1 MIKVIVVDDS
11 AFMRKA
17 IREILESDPDIKVI
31 DTARNGADL
40 LEKLEKEEPDVITLD
55 INMPVMDGKE
65 TLEVMKKKGINIP
78 VIVISSL
85 TKEDAPITLEL
96 LDLGAVDYVPKPS
109 GTISL
114 DIKKVSDEIIEK
126 VKNAYK
132 TKGKVKTLFKKL
144 PRKRLFEHKVEKK
157 QVAKYVVAIGISTG
171 GPATLIDIL
180 QEVNEPEDDTA
191 YLVVQH
197 MPPQFTPS
205 LAKRL
210 TEYSP
215 IQFYHASPGQAILG
229 GYGYLA
235 PGGWHLTLTKEYKV
249 RLFKDDK
256 YIYYPSVDVLF
267 NTVADMFSPNA
278 IGVLLTGIG
287 KDGAEGLLKMK
298 QNGCYTIAESEETAI
313 VYGMPR
319 AAKEIGA
326 AIKILPS
333 YKIAREI
340 NQVLKRMRRG

>member
-1 MIKVIVVDDS
+1 MIKVMVVDDS

-17 IREILESDPDIKVI
+17 IREILESDSEIKVV
-31 DTARNGADL
+31 DVARNGEDMFN
-40 LEKLEKEEPDVITLD
+40 KLDNAQPDVITLD
-55 INMPVMDGKE
+55 INMPVMDGKT
-65 TLEVMKKKGINIP
+65 TLEKMQEENIKIP
-78 VIVISSL
+78 VIIISSL

-96 LDLGAVDYVPKPS
+96 LDLGAFDYIPKPS

-114 DIKKVSDEIIEK
+114 DIKKVSDEIIAK

-132 TKGKVKTLFKKL
+132 NKNRFKIL
-144 PRKRLFEHKVEKK
+144 PKFKRRKIAEHKVEEKK
-157 QVAKYVVAIGISTG
+157 LAKNVVAIGISTG
-171 GPATLIDIL
+171 GPATMLDIL
-180 QEVNEPEDDTA
+180 QDVNEPDDDTA

-205 LAKRL
+205 LAKRM

-215 IQFYHASPGQAILG
+215 IEFFHAAPGQSILG

-235 PGGWHLTLTKEYKV
+235 PGGWHMMITKEKKV

-267 NTVADMFSPNA
+267 NSVADVFAPNA

-287 KDGAEGLLKMK
+287 RDGAEGLLKMK
-298 QNGCYTIAESEETAI
+298 QMGCYTIAEDEETAV

-319 AAKEIGA
+319 AAKEINA

-333 YKIAREI
+333 YKIARDI
-340 NQVLKRMRRG
+340 NMKLKRMK

>member
-1 MIKVIVVDDS
+1 MIKVMVVDDS

-17 IREILESDPDIKVI
+17 IKEILENDSEIKVVE
-31 DTARNGADL
+31 TARNGQDMFD
-40 LEKLEKEEPDVITLD
+40 KLDKAQPDVITLD
-55 INMPVMDGKE
+55 INMPVMDGKAAIE
-65 TLEVMKKKGINIP
+65 KMREDNIKIP

-96 LDLGAVDYVPKPS
+96 LDLGAFDFVAKPS

-114 DIKKVSDEIIEK
+114 DINKVAEEIIAK

-132 TKGKVKTLFKKL
+132 NRRRIRISPKFT
-144 PRKRLFEHKVEKK
+144 RKRIVEHRVEDRKL
-157 QVAKYVVAIGISTG
+157 AKYVVAIGISTG
-171 GPATLIDIL
+171 GPATLLDIL
-180 QEVNEPEDDTA
+180 QEINEPDDNTA
-191 YLVVQH
+191 FLVVQH

-215 IQFYHASPGQAILG
+215 MEFFHASPGQSILG

-235 PGGWHLTLTKEYKV
+235 PGGWHMMITKEKKV
-249 RLFKDDK
+249 RLFKDDR

-267 NTVADMFSPNA
+267 DSVADVYAPDA

-287 KDGAEGLLKMK
+287 KDGAAGLLKMK
-298 QNGCYTIAESEETAI
+298 KNGCYTIAEDEETAV

-319 AAKEIGA
+319 AAKEMGA
-326 AIKILPS
+326 AIKVLPS
-333 YKIAREI
+333 YKIARDI
-340 NQVLKRMRRG
+340 NVVLRRMTKG

>member
-1 MIKVIVVDDS
+1 MIKVMVVDDS

-17 IREILESDPDIKVI
+17 IKEILESDPEIQVVE
-31 DTARNGADL
+31 TARNGADMFN
-40 LEKLEKEEPDVITLD
+40 KLERVDVDVITLD
-55 INMPVMDGKE
+55 INMPVMDGKAAIE
-65 TLEVMKKKGINIP
+65 KMREEDINIP

-96 LDLGAVDYVPKPS
+96 LDLGAFDFVAKPS

-114 DIKKVSDEIIEK
+114 DIHKVADEIIAK

-132 TKGKVKTLFKKL
+132 NKKRFKISKKII
-144 PRKRLFEHKVEKK
+144 RRRIVEHKVEERKL
-157 QVAKYVVAIGISTG
+157 AKFVVAIGISTG
-171 GPATLIDIL
+171 GPATLLDIL
-180 QEVNEPEDDTA
+180 QDVNEPNENIA

-205 LAKRL
+205 LAQRM

-215 IQFYHASPGQAILG
+215 MEFFHASPGQSILG

-235 PGGWHLTLTKEYKV
+235 PGGWHMKITHEKKV
-249 RLFKDDK
+249 KLFKDDK

-267 NTVADMFSPNA
+267 ESVAEVYAPNA

-298 QNGCYTIAESEETAI
+298 QRGCYTIAESEETAV

-319 AAKEIGA
+319 AAKEMGA

-340 NQVLKRMRRG
+340 NLILRKVSK

>member
-1 MIKVIVVDDS
+1 MIKVMIVDDS

-17 IREILESDPDIKVI
+17 IRGILEEDPDIEVI
-31 DTARNGADL
+31 DVARNGEDM
-40 LEKLEKEEPDVITLD
+40 LEKLDRISPDVITLD
-55 INMPVMDGKE
+55 INMPVMDGKAAIKE
-65 TLEVMKKKGINIP
+65 MNERKINIP

-85 TKEDAPITLEL
+85 TKEDAPITLEM
-96 LDLGAVDYVPKPS
+96 LDLGAFDFVAKPS

-114 DIKKVSDEIIEK
+114 DIEKVSEEIIAK

-132 TKGKVKTLFKKL
+132 NRNRFKIKKKTI
-144 PRKRLFEHKVEKK
+144 RRRVVEHKVEEKK
-157 QVAKYVVAIGISTG
+157 LAKKVVAIGISTG
-171 GPATLIDIL
+171 GPATLLDIL
-180 QEVNEPEDDTA
+180 QEVNEPDDDTA

-205 LAKRL
+205 LAVRM

-215 IQFYHASPGQAILG
+215 MEFFHAAPGQSILG

-235 PGGWHLTLTKEYKV
+235 PGGWHMMITDERKV

-256 YIYYPSVDVLF
+256 FIYYPSVDVLF
-267 NTVADMFSPNA
+267 NSVADVYAPNA

-298 QNGCYTIAESEETAI
+298 QNGCYTIAESEETTV

-326 AIKILPS
+326 AIKILPA
-333 YKIAREI
+333 YKIARDI
-340 NQVLKRMRRG
+340 NLTIKRMGK

>member
-1 MIKVIVVDDS
+1 MIKVMVVDDS

-17 IREILESDPDIKVI
+17 IKEILESDSDIKVV
-31 DTARNGADL
+31 DVARNGEDMFN
-40 LEKLEKEEPDVITLD
+40 KLDSAQPDVITLD
-55 INMPVMDGKE
+55 INMPVMDGKA
-65 TLEVMKKKGINIP
+65 TLEKMKEENIKIP
-78 VIVISSL
+78 VIIISSL

-96 LDLGAVDYVPKPS
+96 LDLGAFDYIPKPS

-114 DIKKVSDEIIEK
+114 DIKKVSDEIIAK

-132 TKGKVKTLFKKL
+132 NKNRFKILPKL
-144 PRKRLFEHKVEKK
+144 NRRKIAEHKVEEKK
-157 QVAKYVVAIGISTG
+157 LAKNVVAIGISTG
-171 GPATLIDIL
+171 GPATMLDIL
-180 QEVNEPEDDTA
+180 QDVNEPDDNTA

-205 LAKRL
+205 LAKRM

-215 IQFYHASPGQAILG
+215 IEFFHAAPGQSILG

-235 PGGWHLTLTKEYKV
+235 PGGWHMMITKEKKV

-267 NTVADMFSPNA
+267 NSVADVFAPNA

-287 KDGAEGLLKMK
+287 RDGAEGLLKMK
-298 QNGCYTIAESEETAI
+298 QMGCYTIAEDEETAV

-319 AAKEIGA
+319 AAKEINA

-333 YKIAREI
+333 YKIARDI
-340 NQVLKRMRRG
+340 NMKLRRMK

>member
-1 MIKVIVVDDS
+1 MIKVMVVDDS

-17 IREILESDPDIKVI
+17 IKEILESDSGIKVVDI
-31 DTARNGADL
+31 ARNGEDMFS
-40 LEKLEKEEPDVITLD
+40 KLDRAQPDVITLD
-55 INMPVMDGKE
+55 INMPVMDGKA
-65 TLEVMKKKGINIP
+65 TLEKMKEENIKIP
-78 VIVISSL
+78 VIIISSL

-96 LDLGAVDYVPKPS
+96 LDLGAFDYIPKPS

-114 DIKKVSDEIIEK
+114 DIKKVSDEIIAK

-132 TKGKVKTLFKKL
+132 NKNRFKILPKL
-144 PRKRLFEHKVEKK
+144 NRRKIAEHKVEEKK
-157 QVAKYVVAIGISTG
+157 LAKNVVAIGISTG
-171 GPATLIDIL
+171 GPATMLDIL
-180 QEVNEPEDDTA
+180 QDVNEPDDNTA

-205 LAKRL
+205 LAKRM

-215 IQFYHASPGQAILG
+215 IEFFHAAPGQSILG

-235 PGGWHLTLTKEYKV
+235 PGGWHMMITKEKKV

-267 NTVADMFSPNA
+267 NSVADVFAPNA

-287 KDGAEGLLKMK
+287 RDGAEGLLKMK
-298 QNGCYTIAESEETAI
+298 QMGCYTIAEDEETAV

-319 AAKEIGA
+319 AAKEINA

-333 YKIAREI
+333 YKIARDI
-340 NQVLKRMRRG
+340 NMKLRRMK